1 MKQYRN
7 LQGDS
12 GVMAFETGD
21 DYIKILFRG
30 GDVYLYTNA
39 VTGREHVTEMKK
51 RAIKGKGLSTYIS
64 QHVKNRYAEK
74 L

>member
-1 MKQYRN
+1 MKQYLN

-12 GVMAFETGD
+12 GVVAFETGR

-30 GDVYLYTNA
+30 GEVYLYTNA
-39 VTGREHVTEMKK
+39 ITGREHVTEMKEL
-51 RAIKGKGLSTYIS
+51 AEKGRGLSTYIS